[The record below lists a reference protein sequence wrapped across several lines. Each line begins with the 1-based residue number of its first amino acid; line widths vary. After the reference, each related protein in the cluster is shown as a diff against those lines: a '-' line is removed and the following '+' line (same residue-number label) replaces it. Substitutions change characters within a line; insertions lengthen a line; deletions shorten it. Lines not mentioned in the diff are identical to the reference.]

1 MHPCHPRLVAAVL
14 ACAWVARGK
23 TPLSTAAAALHTA
36 NHEMT
41 YTNALG
47 TNDDYDRAGDDDA
60 HHRWP
65 SQPNADFRA
74 AIGAA
79 DDYGGA
85 RVLQATELLSRS
97 TSTSSHQHPWLAS
110 ILTMAFLCSIVIMI
124 ITCSADDEREA

>member
-1 MHPCHPRLVAAVL
+1 MRPCHPRLVAAVL
-14 ACAWVARGK
+14 ACAWVAQGNA
-23 TPLSTAAAALHTA
+23 PLSTTAALHTA
-36 NHEMT
+36 NHEMAH
-41 YTNALG
+41 TNAMG
-47 TNDDYDRAGDDDA
+47 AKDDYGRAGDDDGA

-97 TSTSSHQHPWLAS
+97 TSSHQHPWLAS

-124 ITCSADDEREA
+124 ITCSADDER